1 MENLELVVPI
11 AKDNISIEKDDKKC
25 IECGYCRR
33 VCNNEITV
41 GRMYDLE
48 VTGKPI
54 CINCGQCA
62 NMCPTEAIK
71 EKMDY
76 IHLKEIIKDESKT
89 VVVSIAPAVRAAL
102 GEEFGIE
109 KGTNVEE
116 QIVTAYSKQTPSQP
130 IHN

>member
-11 AKDNISIEKDDKKC
+11 AKDNISIKKDDKKF

-41 GRMYDLE
+41 GRMYDLG
-48 VTGKPI
+48 VTGNPI

-71 EKMDY
+71 
-76 IHLKEIIKDESKT
+76 LKQ
-89 VVVSIAPAVRAAL
+89 L
-102 GEEFGIE
+102 
-109 KGTNVEE
+109 
-116 QIVTAYSKQTPSQP
+116 
-130 IHN
+130 